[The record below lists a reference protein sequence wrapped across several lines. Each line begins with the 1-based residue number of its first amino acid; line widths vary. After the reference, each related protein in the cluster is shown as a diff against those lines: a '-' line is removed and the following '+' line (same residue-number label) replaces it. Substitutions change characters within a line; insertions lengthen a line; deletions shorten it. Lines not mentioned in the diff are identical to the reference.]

1 MADIFELLKR
11 ASVEEPFARKINA
24 EVVKVG
30 EGEAV
35 VRMRAASDMTNI
47 FGMIHG
53 GAIFSLMDEA
63 FQLACNSHGTVS
75 RALNVNITY
84 LAPPKVG
91 GLLTAEAKEISC
103 SNRIGV
109 YQIRVTD
116 ESGKLIATAQ
126 AVAYRK
132 KDPLPFSA

>member
-1 MADIFELLKR
+1 MADVSELLKR

-75 RALNVNITY
+75 LALNVNITY

-132 KDPLPFSA
+132 KDPLLFSA